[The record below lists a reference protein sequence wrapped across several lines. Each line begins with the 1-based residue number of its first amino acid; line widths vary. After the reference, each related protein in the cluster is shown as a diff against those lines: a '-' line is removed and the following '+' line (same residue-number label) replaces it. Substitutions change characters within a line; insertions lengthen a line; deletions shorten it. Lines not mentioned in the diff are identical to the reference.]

1 MGRLPAVFLGSLAVL
16 GQTCAAYDDSFW
28 YVFALLISGT
38 SVVISLVLMILT
50 RTGNGKA
57 QELMHVSAAVLAS
70 LWVVGTA
77 FMTVKDPYT
86 ATGNGYFG
94 SWVALIFSWL
104 LAVDHFPSLKSP
116 LDGLV
121 ANGGVI
127 VAMLTLASLVVF
139 CQTVWHVIDHHGFGH
154 FEVVWILVCS
164 GFSLFVLL
172 LLHVKSV
179 SEKIKDNFTLLAIF
193 LFLWWCVGWFVAT
206 FDAPYWLTGNGFFG
220 CWVALFY
227 AFELADTA
235 GGLGLQQHAES
246 TTRCIPRALL
256 GATLGSA
263 VVLVAITYRG
273 CWGSQHDSWC
283 SWAFVCSCVSLVVCA
298 FLCIVMA
305 IGSGS
310 KVEGALPY
318 VAVFLFSWWITGTG
332 IMTFEGPFLWTTNG
346 YFGAWL
352 AVGSSAVLCH
362 DHAQSLRDFVGNFGN
377 YGRLLLLLLLASVAL
392 LVQVLFDTYG
402 DDHSWRHIRR
412 HYEHNNIIVAWIV
425 AVGTLAVCLVMML
438 TKAREDVGRV
448 LMVVNFLLWAAGVGV
463 LTFDAPYQHTGNAY
477 FACWCGLCMSAL
489 AVWRLYP
496 DAVRKL
502 MPEAGEPP
510 ATVAGVSVV

>member
-1 MGRLPAVFLGSLAVL
+1 
-16 GQTCAAYDDSFW
+16 
-28 YVFALLISGT
+28 
-38 SVVISLVLMILT
+38 
-50 RTGNGKA
+50 
-57 QELMHVSAAVLAS
+57 
-70 LWVVGTA
+70 
-77 FMTVKDPYT
+77 MTVKAPYVM
-86 ATGNGYFG
+86 TGNGYFG

-104 LAVDHFPSLKSP
+104 LAVEHFPSLKSP

-139 CQTVWHVIDHHGFGH
+139 CQTVWHVIDHNGLDH

-172 LLHVKSV
+172 LLKVQSV
-179 SEKIKDNFTLLAIF
+179 SEKIKDHLNLLAIF

-206 FDAPYWLTGNGFFG
+206 FDSPYRGTGNGFFG
-220 CWVALFY
+220 CWVALFS

-235 GGLGLQQHAES
+235 GGLGLRQRAES
-246 TTRCIPRALL
+246 TTRSIPRALL

-263 VVLVAITYRG
+263 VVLVAITYQG
-273 CWGSQHDSWC
+273 CWGSHHDGWC
-283 SWAFVCSCVSLVVCA
+283 SWAFVCSCVSLVICV

-310 KVEGALPY
+310 KVEGALPH

-332 IMTFEGPFLWTTNG
+332 IMTFEGPFDSTTNYGHANG

-352 AVGSSAVLCH
+352 AAASSAVLCH
-362 DHAQSLRDFVGNFGN
+362 DHSQSLRDFVGTFGN
-377 YGRLLLLLLLASVAL
+377 YGRLLLLQLLASVTL
-392 LVQVLFDTYG
+392 LIQVLFDTFG
-402 DDHSWRHIRR
+402 DNHVQ
-412 HYEHNNIIVAWIV
+412 NLLVAWIV
-425 AVGTLAVCLVMML
+425 AAGTMSLCLVMML

-448 LMVVNFLLWAAGVGV
+448 LMVIKLLLWAVGAGV
-463 LTFDAPYQHTGNAY
+463 LTFEAPYRYTGNAY
-477 FACWCGLCMSAL
+477 LACWCGLCMSAL

-496 DAVRKL
+496 DVVRKAV
-502 MPEAGEPP
+502 PGAGEPP
-510 ATVAGVSVV
+510 ASVVGVSVV